1 MTRFQFVQFFRGCFT
16 PRKKNYMQKIQFFR
30 GPFSKRKHGRILS
43 AVCRADML
51 KFKAKKICFDE
62 KVCLLLINFLY
73 IMTRFQFVQ
82 FFLSQNVNMAA
93 FSAVCRADMLEFKAK
108 KICFD
113 EKVCLLLINF

>member
-1 MTRFQFVQFFRGCFT
+1 
-16 PRKKNYMQKIQFFR
+16 MQKIQFFR

-82 FFLSQNVNMAA
+82 FFRGCFTPRKKTTCKNTI
-93 FSAVCRADMLEFKAK
+93 FPRFFFKT
-108 KICFD
+108 
-113 EKVCLLLINF
+113 

>member
-1 MTRFQFVQFFRGCFT
+1 
-16 PRKKNYMQKIQFFR
+16 MQKIQFFR